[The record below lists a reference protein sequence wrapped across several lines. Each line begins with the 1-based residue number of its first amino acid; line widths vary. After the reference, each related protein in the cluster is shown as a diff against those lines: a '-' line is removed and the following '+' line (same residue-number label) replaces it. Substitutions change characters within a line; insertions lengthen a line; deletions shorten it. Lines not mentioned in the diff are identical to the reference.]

1 MLTWEYGTKDLII
14 MCLTIIS
21 IVFINVYFKKPPT
34 TTELYNQALKQCD
47 SITRTTN
54 EKNNCRYDVTQYY
67 KEIK

>member
-1 MLTWEYGTKDLII
+1 MTWEYGTKDLII

-54 EKNNCRYDVTQYY
+54 EKKIIVDTM
-67 KEIK
+67 

>member
-21 IVFINVYFKKPPT
+21 IVFINVYFKKPLST
-34 TTELYNQALKQCD
+34 NELYNQALKQCD
-47 SITRTTN
+47 SILRTSS
-54 EKNNCRYDVTQYY
+54 EKYNCRYNVTEYY